1 MITLYGGQM
10 NNYLLGEDDFKP
22 LREKESGPEKI
33 GCRSQTKKYETK
45 VWGRKGKEDN
55 ELLTY

>member
-1 MITLYGGQM
+1 M